1 MNAEDSNR
9 LVRNGSAR
17 WTGNLAR
24 GEGRL
29 STASGALQD
38 QRYAFASRFA
48 QEQGTNPEELIAAAH
63 AGCYCMAL
71 AYALGQAGRPP
82 EHIEATAA
90 LSLLLS
96 PQGPSVTGV
105 QIMVQARVPG
115 ISAAEFEQ
123 HTQLAK
129 TSCLVSRLLNV
140 EVSLNA
146 VLLD

>member
-1 MNAEDSNR
+1 MNAEDRNR
-9 LVRNGSAR
+9 LVRSGSAR
-17 WTGNLAR
+17 WTGALAK

-38 QRYAFASRFA
+38 QRYAFATRFA

-82 EHIEATAA
+82 EHVEATAA

-105 QIMVQARVPG
+105 QLTVQARVPG

-123 HTQLAK
+123 HAQQAK
-129 TSCLVSRLLNV
+129 TSCLVSRLLDV
-140 EVSLNA
+140 EVSLDS